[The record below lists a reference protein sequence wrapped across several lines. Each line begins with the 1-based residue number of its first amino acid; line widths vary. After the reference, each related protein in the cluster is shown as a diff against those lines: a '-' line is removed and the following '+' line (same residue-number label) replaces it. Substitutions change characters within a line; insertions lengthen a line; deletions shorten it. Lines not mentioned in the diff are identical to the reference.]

1 MAIDFSVLD
10 SGFQL
15 LGPSPSGGDLL
26 GAYARTDANY
36 FVGIAKPHPGE
47 FAPMLVRRGLTS
59 DLIAQFCAGPEASE
73 AWARL
78 LALQPGLLRTFI
90 AYGILNTTVPADPL
104 AVAGVKLN
112 SSLQGRVG
120 RLLLDE
126 MSHAP
131 RVAVIEADLVKPHD
145 WPELSLLIR
154 GDKVLGV
161 FDKHVL
167 VAGAWRAGGLPP
179 FTIQRKRAKPPVP
192 KMPLPPPTPAQ
203 RERPPPAA
211 AAEPTAAGPPPPG
224 PFVAHPR
231 ITVEAP
237 LRAKA
242 TAFFKVGFSD
252 TPDADADEQKRIRI
266 ADAHPGETVLVMVSA
281 EGAKVLEPSFAELAL
296 DLADEQRF
304 SAEVAPDVEK
314 IVLRANY
321 LFRNKLVGAIVKTL
335 TVDGAAVA
343 PKPVPIDAGV
353 AVVRP
358 LADAEDLAPA
368 DIFLWVE
375 NEQPGFVSWRAYVS
389 ATAKRHGPFRMR
401 MEDPAQFAKELAN
414 LRGRYG
420 DEGTGA
426 RDELRG
432 IARTVASEMPEKI
445 VDDVLAPALRTG
457 TPTILLLT
465 DQAFVPWELALL
477 APKVTGTAKAAFLGE
492 RARIGRWWTGVG
504 SSGPV
509 CSLCVEHVSAVAA
522 SQYGADTNLET
533 LKYAVEERDLMQRN
547 YGADLVEA
555 NGTAVDKW
563 LDREPRQRGHL
574 AHIALHG
581 YSDATAN
588 AQGLV
593 LGDGAVLTP
602 NRLAGDCDSGE
613 TPRFAMVFLNAC
625 QVGTGGAELGRM
637 AGFPGALVRGGVSG
651 FIAPLWEV
659 KDDVACET
667 AKRFYERALGPIG
680 EKVGEEVGEE
690 VGEVLRQLRS
700 QTVPDG
706 SITPWAYLFY
716 GHPRLRLKSAP
727 GRRDTSSAPR
737 GD

>member
-1 MAIDFSVLD
+1 MVIDLNLLD

-15 LGPSPSGGDLL
+15 LGSSPSGGDLL
-26 GAYARTDANY
+26 DAYGQTDTNY

-47 FAPMLVRRGLTS
+47 YAPMLLRRGLTHE
-59 DLIAQFCAGPEASE
+59 LIAQFCAGPEASE

-78 LALQPGLLRTFI
+78 LALQPELLRSFI

-104 AVAGVKLN
+104 AVAGFKLN
-112 SSLQGRVG
+112 SDLQRRVG
-120 RLLLDE
+120 KLLLEE

-131 RVAVIEADLVKPHD
+131 RVAVIEADLVKPQD

-161 FDKHVL
+161 FDEQALAV
-167 VAGAWRAGGLPP
+167 GGWRGVNGPN
-179 FTIQRKRAKPPVP
+179 FTLRSSNAKRSNKA
-192 KMPLPPPTPAQ
+192 
-203 RERPPPAA
+203 PPAA
-211 AAEPTAAGPPPPG
+211 PVTIAAKASSGKT
-224 PFVAHPR
+224 FTAHPR
-231 ITVEAP
+231 IAVQGP
-237 LRAKA
+237 IRAKS
-242 TAFFKVGFSD
+242 TAVFTVGFSD
-252 TPDADADEQKRIRI
+252 TPDVDADEQKRIRI
-266 ADAHPGETVLVMVSA
+266 IDAHAGESLLVMVSV
-281 EGAKVLEPSFAELAL
+281 EGAEVLEPSFVELAL
-296 DLADEQRF
+296 DLACEHCF
-304 SAEVAPDVEK
+304 SAEVPAGVDK

-335 TVDGAAVA
+335 EIQGAATV
-343 PKPVPIDAGV
+343 PKAVQVDADVP
-353 AVVRP
+353 VVRP
-358 LADAEDLAPA
+358 LADTDGLAPA

-375 NEQPGFVSWRAYVS
+375 NEKPGFVSWRAYVS
-389 ATAKRHGPFRMR
+389 SSAKHHGPFRVR
-401 MEDPAQFAKELAN
+401 MDDPAQFAKELAN

-420 DEGTGA
+420 DDGTGA

-432 IARTVASEMPEKI
+432 IARTIAGAIPKKI
-445 VDDVLAPALRTG
+445 VEDVLAPALRAG

-477 APKVTGTAKAAFLGE
+477 APKITGTAKAAFLGE

-509 CSLCVEHVSAVAA
+509 CSLCVAHVSAVAA
-522 SQYGADTNLET
+522 SQYGSDTNLET
-533 LKYAVEERDLMQRN
+533 LKYAIEERELMQRN
-547 YGADLVEA
+547 YGADPVEA
-555 NGTAVDKW
+555 NATAVEKW
-563 LDREPRQRGHL
+563 LDQEPRQSGHL

-602 NRLAGDCDSGE
+602 NRLAGDYDTGE

-659 KDDVACET
+659 KDDVACEM
-667 AKRFYERALGPIG
+667 AKQFYELTLRAG
-680 EKVGEEVGEE
+680 GEEVGEA
-690 VGEVLRQLRS
+690 LRLLRS
-700 QTVPDG
+700 QTVSGG

-716 GHPRLRLKSAP
+716 GHPRLRLERS
-727 GRRDTSSAPR
+727 R
-737 GD
+737 